1 MTERPI
7 FELIDDTEAC
17 EEGLCFLCNETAVPN
32 RFNLMSAA
40 ARCRPASRMR
50 GFEPDLIIVDELE
63 E

>member
-17 EEGLCFLCNETAVPN
+17 EEGLCFLCKTAVPN

-40 ARCRPASRMR
+40 ARYRPPPRMR
-50 GFEPDLIIVDELE
+50 GFEPDLIIVDELLE